1 MSEWSVVLGA
11 KRAGSENQLTNQVS
25 VGKSQPLWAIF
36 FNAEWGVDLNIAKA
50 LRDLKL
56 HG

>member
-1 MSEWSVVLGA
+1 MREWGAVREA
-11 KRAGSENQLTNQVS
+11 KRAGSQNQVS

-36 FNAEWGVDLNIAKA
+36 FDAEWGVDLNIVKA